1 MEKAFS
7 EKRTK
12 KLDSITNIVEKTQ
25 NTVWGFI
32 PESLHFLLQNHFF
45 KDEEKKAIFALK
57 KKSDSSKHIK
67 MNQKTIIMKQKLQI
81 LKSKKKVDASSWDCS
96 LIS

>member
-1 MEKAFS
+1 MEIAFLK
-7 EKRTK
+7 KRTK
-12 KLDSITNIVEKTQ
+12 KLDSITTNVETTQNIV
-25 NTVWGFI
+25 WRFI
-32 PESLHFLLQNHFF
+32 PESLHFLLQNHFY
-45 KDEEKKAIFALK
+45 KHDENKAHFALK

-81 LKSKKKVDASSWDCS
+81 LKSKKKVDASSWHCS